1 MYEELRDWYVDYCAE
16 EFHDFTDENEGEF
29 DEAYATGKELGV
41 MYCTFDE
48 EDGEH
53 DIQVSITLNPAE
65 ETVYVDNERVY
76 NHRFESLAELYNS
89 FKGCTFDDIYGWA
102 LMYHA
107 RKEVC

>member
-1 MYEELRDWYVDYCAE
+1 MYEELRNWYIEYGRD
-16 EFHDFTDENEGEF
+16 EF
-29 DEAYATGKELGV
+29 DTPEDDSASWFDHAYETGEELGV
-41 MYCTFDE
+41 MYTTFDA

-53 DIQVSITLNPAE
+53 SIQVSITLSPAE
-65 ETVYVDNERVY
+65 ERVYVDNERVY
-76 NHRFESLAELYNS
+76 NHRFESMSDLYDS

>member
-1 MYEELRDWYVDYCAE
+1 MYEELRNWYIDYCRDE
-16 EFHDFTDENEGEF
+16 YYTDEDESTQDF
-29 DEAYATGKELGV
+29 DWAYETGRELSV
-41 MYCTFDE
+41 MYTTFDDA
-48 EDGEH
+48 DGEH
-53 DIQVSITLNPAE
+53 DLQVSITLNPAE

-76 NHRFESLAELYNS
+76 NHRFESLCDLYNS